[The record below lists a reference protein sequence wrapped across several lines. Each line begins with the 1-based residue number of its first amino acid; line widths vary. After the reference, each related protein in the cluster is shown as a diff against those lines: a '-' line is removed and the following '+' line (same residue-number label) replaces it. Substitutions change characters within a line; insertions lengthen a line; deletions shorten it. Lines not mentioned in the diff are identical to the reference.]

1 MEYTE
6 LVNIKQRIHR
16 IINSELEWVD
26 KYDMIFSDEISM
38 NFHLDYYDP
47 DTSYEEDVYYFKMA
61 LDEWIDKQEIIAR
74 QIDLDFE

>member
-47 DTSYEEDVYYFKMA
+47 DTSYEEDVLAWVAAFDEYFK
-61 LDEWIDKQEIIAR
+61 KQTIIHE
-74 QIDLDFE
+74 QIEY